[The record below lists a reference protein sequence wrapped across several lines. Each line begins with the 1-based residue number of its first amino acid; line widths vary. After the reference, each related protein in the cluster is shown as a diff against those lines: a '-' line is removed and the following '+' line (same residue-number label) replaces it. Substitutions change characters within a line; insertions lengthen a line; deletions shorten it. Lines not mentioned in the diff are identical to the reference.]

1 MSEAQ
6 TVHWADVVAQD
17 VLPTRSQHLLS
28 TGITPSGEY
37 HVGHLREILTAEAI
51 YRALLD
57 HGATVHMHYIAD
69 TMDPLRRVYDFLDPA
84 RYRDAVGKP
93 LCDIPCPCGQHAS
106 YAEHYLAPFL
116 EATQKLWIE
125 LEVLRADQLYRQ
137 GRLDAQILT
146 ALQHTETIKRILHEE
161 TGKAEKDD
169 WSPFNPLC
177 AACGRLTGTR
187 VQSFDLAAKTLT
199 YTCTC
204 GHQATAPVSQ
214 AGKLTWRVDWPARW
228 HALGVTVEPFGK
240 DHASRGGSYDTGKRI
255 MREVFGGEPPYPIP
269 YEWIALQ
276 GQGDMSSSKGNLVSM
291 FNLTQT
297 LPPEVVRYMIFRVKP
312 TRHIVF
318 DPGVPLLNL
327 VDEYDN
333 LQGGNRNQRA
343 AELARIEG
351 IPSIGIPFK
360 HLVNLVQIAQGE
372 VEHIQTILRRHNLP
386 VPEPAILQN
395 RIAYAQHWLTHFCP
409 PDMRLQL
416 QPTLPARVRE
426 LSPAQRQALG
436 TLGQRLQADMDGD
449 TVHATVYGL
458 ATELSLPAKE
468 LFEAIYIAFLDQ
480 PRGPRVGWFLSSLD
494 FAFVQARLQ
503 EAAA

>member
-1 MSEAQ
+1 MTEARP
-6 TVHWADVVAQD
+6 THWADVITQD
-17 VLPTRSQHLLS
+17 VLASTSQHLLS

-37 HVGHLREILTAEAI
+37 HVGHLREIMTAEAI

-57 HGATVHMHYIAD
+57 QGADVRMNYIAD

-93 LCDIPCPCGQHAS
+93 LCDIPCPCGNHAS

-116 EATQKLWIE
+116 EALQKLGIR
-125 LEVLRADQLYRQ
+125 LDVLRADELYRQ
-137 GRLDAQILT
+137 GHLDEQIVM
-146 ALQHTETIKRILHEE
+146 ALEHADTIKRILHEE
-161 TGKAEKDD
+161 TGKAETDD

-187 VQSFDLAAKTLT
+187 VQGFDLTARTVT
-199 YTCTC
+199 YSCAC
-204 GHQATAPVSQ
+204 GHATTAPVSQ

-228 HALGVTVEPFGK
+228 HALGVTIEPFGK
-240 DHASRGGSYDTGKRI
+240 DHSSRGGSYDTGKRI

-276 GQGDMSSSKGNLVSM
+276 GQGDMSSSKGNLVSI

-297 LPPEVVRYMIFRVKP
+297 VPPEVVRYMVFRVKP

-333 LQGGNRNQRA
+333 LQGNNRNQRA
-343 AELARIEG
+343 AELAHIEG
-351 IPSIGIPFK
+351 ITPIGIPFK
-360 HLVNLVQIAQGE
+360 HLVNLVQITQGD
-372 VEHIQTILRRHNLP
+372 VEKLQTILRRNNIP
-386 VPEPAILQN
+386 VPEPAILHN

-409 PDMRLQL
+409 PEMRLQL
-416 QPTLPARVRE
+416 HTTLPARVE
-426 LSPAQRQALG
+426 ALSPTQRQALG
-436 TLGQRLQADMDGD
+436 TLARRLQASMDGD
-449 TVHATVYGL
+449 TIHTTVYGL
-458 ATELSLPAKE
+458 AEELSLPPKE
-468 LFEAIYIAFLDQ
+468 LFEAIYMAFLNQ

-494 FAFVQARLQ
+494 FAFVQGRLQ